1 MISSKYSW
9 VIWGYRT
16 TPGKVCILYS
26 HLSLQ
31 AVFPA
36 LKVTQNCYVNIKISF
51 SWNKFFFFFFFY
63 FELDLSLSYRYTV
76 LGRYPSNQT
85 KYYTKHEN
93 KRTTKIP
100 ISQLYG
106 KLAKLLKYRLNLA
119 IFMKRNFSTFSWMWK
134 NWEVQPG

>member
-1 MISSKYSW
+1 MVYSKYSW
-9 VIWGYRT
+9 VIWGDRT

-36 LKVTQNCYVNIKISF
+36 LKVTQNCYVNIKISL

-63 FELDLSLSYRYTV
+63 YELDLSPTDIQCLED
-76 LGRYPSNQT
+76 YPSNQT
-85 KYYTKHEN
+85 KYYRKYEN
-93 KRTTKIP
+93 KGTTKIP

-119 IFMKRNFSTFSWMWK
+119 IFMKPNFSSFSWMWK